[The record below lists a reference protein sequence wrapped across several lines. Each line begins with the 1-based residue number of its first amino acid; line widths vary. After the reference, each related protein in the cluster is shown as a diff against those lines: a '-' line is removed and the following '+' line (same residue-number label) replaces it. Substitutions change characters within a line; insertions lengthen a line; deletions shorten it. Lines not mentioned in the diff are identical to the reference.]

1 MTFRFSGV
9 LLRFVNFQKEIP
21 IDASTLASGLEQLVT
36 REPQLKNVLFDDA
49 GVVRATHRMF
59 LNGEQLER
67 DAVAAEVKPTDTV
80 EILTAIAGG

>member
-21 IDASTLASGLEQLVT
+21 IEAATVGDGLELLVT
-36 REPQLKNVLFDDA
+36 KEPALKPVLFDDGGA
-49 GVVRATHRMF
+49 VRATHRMF
-59 LNGEQLER
+59 LNGEQLTSEQER
-67 DAVAAEVKPTDTV
+67 TPVGPTDTV